1 MTMTMTIVLV
11 TLAILAGASLMLNA
25 YQWAE
30 RRQEKKETQ
39 RLVTESALLEAEHQK
54 LVATY
59 NNEKLHK
66 EWAIGRIKDQ
76 QAVIDQLKA
85 GLAPKKPYKPRK
97 EADHA

>member
-1 MTMTMTIVLV
+1 MTTAMIT
-11 TLAILAGASLMLNA
+11 TLIIIAAASLILNG

-30 RRQEKKETQ
+30 RHIERKETKN
-39 RLVTESALLEAEHQK
+39 LIAEGALLEAKYSK
-54 LVATY
+54 LNEVY

-85 GLAPKKPYKPRK
+85 GTMPKPRKVYKPRK
-97 EADHA
+97 EGEQ